1 VLDTTVRKQNN
12 VNKTWALLQ
21 TTGGTDESND
31 YTKKSKA
38 IIMIT
43 HIFIVYTKNTHEQR
57 NRNESV
63 LIIKHAKKKN
73 IWN

>member
-1 VLDTTVRKQNN
+1 
-12 VNKTWALLQ
+12 
-21 TTGGTDESND
+21 
-31 YTKKSKA
+31 
-38 IIMIT
+38 MIT